1 MSDPTPSPTVFVVDD
16 DPAVREAVSSL
27 LRSTGLRVVAFASAG
42 AFLSHGI
49 DTSIDTSV
57 VTSADTSVDTP
68 VDDDNAEP
76 SCLVLDVRMPGMTG
90 LELQRELERR
100 HVDTPIVFITG
111 HGDIPMAVSAM
122 KLGAVEFLPKPF
134 REHDLLDAVWA
145 AIRRDEQAKE
155 VRLTVATIRA
165 RYDTLTEREREVLRS
180 IVEGRLNKQVG
191 AALGVS
197 EQTVKVHRHNIMRKM
212 EAASLPDLVRMI
224 ETLRGTAPR

>member
-1 MSDPTPSPTVFVVDD
+1 MSGPTPSPTVFVVDD

-42 AFLSHGI
+42 AFLSHG
-49 DTSIDTSV
+49 V
-57 VTSADTSVDTP
+57 DTSVDT
-68 VDDDNAEP
+68 DDAEP

-90 LELQRELERR
+90 LELQRELARR